1 MNDILLA
8 SLIGFSGVI
17 IGTVIT
23 SVISIKI
30 KSKETKLRIL
40 EKVFDKRIEA
50 HENMLFL
57 IKNIRSVI
65 STGKADSESNLISF
79 PSSMTSKE
87 DLDKFTNEVFIAFH
101 KNAHWLNTNLEREF
115 WFVLDYLISL
125 SNIIQ
130 GAKNSDFP
138 RIGII
143 VKQDF
148 IDLATS
154 LENITFDFF
163 RKDIYE
169 MKINKHDEWHK
180 YPKKETYSRFNKT
193 NLVTKR
199 SEIDKI
205 IENNNVA

>member
-8 SLIGFSGVI
+8 ALIGFSGVI

-23 SVISIKI
+23 SVISVKI

-50 HENMLFL
+50 HENILFL
-57 IKNIRSVI
+57 IKNIRTVT
-65 STGKADSESNLISF
+65 STGKADSENNLISF

-87 DLDKFTNEVFIAFH
+87 DLDKFINEVFILFH
-101 KNAHWLNTNLEREF
+101 KNAHWLNTDLEREF
-115 WFVLDYLISL
+115 WFALDYLTSL
-125 SNIIQ
+125 TNIIQ
-130 GAKNSDFP
+130 DANNKDFP
-138 RIGII
+138 SIGEI

-148 IDLATS
+148 IDLATG

-163 RKDIYE
+163 RKDIYD

-180 YPKKETYSRFNKT
+180 YPKEKTYAKLNET
-193 NLVTKR
+193 NLIKR
-199 SEIDKI
+199 KNEIERI
-205 IENNNVA
+205 IKNVA